1 MKIVEKEVTLYLY
14 KFKIKRRR
22 IMKKKMLLIVA
33 TIALMIYVPSVS
45 AATIEVADDAS
56 LVDAFKKAV
65 TGDTIKLTKD
75 VTHDGSYIMVDEGRT
90 LTFDLN
96 GFNLTTVE
104 KKENR
109 SITVSNGNLTVT
121 GKGTITMPGHNAL
134 AVWGSKDKD
143 AKDYSVL
150 TVEKDVTLVGKY
162 GVAIFENQTKINK
175 DAYGVKVTFAGK
187 AKATDTGITV
197 QGNIKNENGP
207 VIAIKDGAE
216 IVGDEIGLYSAG
228 NSTWT
233 IGNAKVS
240 GKSALGIKSG
250 TLTING
256 GTFLA
261 NGESKDPKEYG
272 NGINSNGSTILIESN
287 SSYYGKINLTIN
299 GGTFIST
306 NRFAFE
312 EYITSSGVLNVDSLK
327 INGGTFTSSEDNVT
341 FMLSNALSAKIPTFI
356 NGGTYNNDVSMLLNA
371 GYKSYVNEDGNVV
384 VEKINVKEG
393 TYKILGKV
401 TDSEEGAIVQL
412 KQGAKVLQISKVD
425 DKGEYAFT
433 NVAKGTYTLV
443 VVDAFGSTSKY
454 VKVDKDVTIDL
465 TIGNVGTRIVYVG
478 NDTPD
483 VAVDGLDE
491 VIARNEITM
500 LIGKDV
506 EETDAHKAI
515 KENIK
520 AENYDF
526 LEIELADG
534 EEIINETYNV
544 LMFAVPYNLEGKTNI
559 AIARYHGQAVDKFK
573 KLTAMPENKD
583 AYKDGTYYVDEEE
596 GMIYIFAS
604 KFSSYAIT
612 YDNANAGGN
621 TIANPQ
627 TSDSILSFVG
637 MMFAAIA
644 LSGVGT
650 YYYKKRKQTN

>member
-1 MKIVEKEVTLYLY
+1 
-14 KFKIKRRR
+14 
-22 IMKKKMLLIVA
+22 
-33 TIALMIYVPSVS
+33 
-45 AATIEVADDAS
+45 
-56 LVDAFKKAV
+56 
-65 TGDTIKLTKD
+65 
-75 VTHDGSYIMVDEGRT
+75 
-90 LTFDLN
+90 
-96 GFNLTTVE
+96 
-104 KKENR
+104 
-109 SITVSNGNLTVT
+109 
-121 GKGTITMPGHNAL
+121 
-134 AVWGSKDKD
+134 
-143 AKDYSVL
+143 
-150 TVEKDVTLVGKY
+150 
-162 GVAIFENQTKINK
+162 
-175 DAYGVKVTFAGK
+175 
-187 AKATDTGITV
+187 
-197 QGNIKNENGP
+197 
-207 VIAIKDGAE
+207 
-216 IVGDEIGLYSAG
+216 
-228 NSTWT
+228 
-233 IGNAKVS
+233 
-240 GKSALGIKSG
+240 
-250 TLTING
+250 
-256 GTFLA
+256 
-261 NGESKDPKEYG
+261 
-272 NGINSNGSTILIESN
+272 
-287 SSYYGKINLTIN
+287 
-299 GGTFIST
+299 
-306 NRFAFE
+306 
-312 EYITSSGVLNVDSLK
+312 
-327 INGGTFTSSEDNVT
+327 
-341 FMLSNALSAKIPTFI
+341 MLSNALSAKIPTFI

-401 TDSEEGAIVQL
+401 TDSEEGTIVQL

-425 DKGEYAFT
+425 DKGDYAFT

-500 LIGKDV
+500 VIGKDV

-534 EEIINETYNV
+534 DEIINETDNV

-612 YDNANAGGN
+612 YDNANAGGS

>member
-1 MKIVEKEVTLYLY
+1 
-14 KFKIKRRR
+14 
-22 IMKKKMLLIVA
+22 MKKKMLLIVA
-33 TIALMIYVPSVS
+33 AIALMIYVPSVS
-45 AATIEVADDAS
+45 AATIDVTDDAS

-65 TGDTIKLTKD
+65 SGDTIKLTED
-75 VTHDGSYIMVDEGRT
+75 VTHDGSYIMVDGGRT

-96 GFNLTTVE
+96 GFNLTAGEDASTRTIV
-104 KKENR
+104 
-109 SITVSNGNLTVT
+109 VDNGNLTVT
-121 GKGTITMPGHNAL
+121 GKGTITKTGHNAL
-134 AVWGSKDKD
+134 AVWGSDDKD

-150 TVEKDVTLVGKY
+150 TVDKDVTLVGKY
-162 GVAIFENQTKINK
+162 GVAIFEGDKY
-175 DAYGVKVTFAGK
+175 AYGVKVTFAGK
-187 AKATDTGITV
+187 AKAADTGIAV

-207 VIAIKDGAE
+207 VVIIKDGAE

-261 NGESKDPKEYG
+261 NGESLDPKEYG
-272 NGINSNGSTILIESN
+272 NGINSNGSAILIEN
-287 SSYYGKINLTIN
+287 NAIYYGKINLTIN

-312 EYITSSGVLNVDSLK
+312 EYVTSSGVLNVESLK

-341 FMLSNALSAKIPTFI
+341 FMLSDALSKKIPTFI
-356 NGGTYNNDVSMLLNA
+356 SGGTYNNDVSMLVNA

-384 VEKINVKEG
+384 VEKVSVKEG
-393 TYKILGKV
+393 TYSILGKV
-401 TDSEEGAIVQL
+401 TNAGEGAVVQL
-412 KQGAKVLQISKVD
+412 KQGSKVLQISKID

-433 NVAKGTYTLV
+433 KVAKGAYTLV
-443 VVDAFGSTSKY
+443 VVDAFNTTSKY
-454 VKVDKDVTIDL
+454 VKVEKDVTLDI
-465 TIGNVGTRIVYVG
+465 TIGNVGTRVVYVG
-478 NDTPD
+478 TETPD

-491 VIARNEITM
+491 IGGQNEILM
-500 LIGKDV
+500 LIGKDDEQV
-506 EETDAHKAI
+506 DAHNALKKAV
-515 KENIK
+515 K

-534 EEIINETYNV
+534 DQAITETNKV

-573 KLTAMPENKD
+573 KLTAMPESRNE
-583 AYKDGTYYVDEEE
+583 YKDGTYYVNEEE

-604 KFSSYAIT
+604 KFSSYAVT
-612 YDNANAGGN
+612 YDNANGSGS
-621 TIANPQ
+621 TITNPQ
-627 TSDSILSFVG
+627 TSDNILSFVG
-637 MMFAAIA
+637 MMFVAIT

>member
-1 MKIVEKEVTLYLY
+1 
-14 KFKIKRRR
+14 
-22 IMKKKMLLIVA
+22 MKKKMLLIVA
-33 TIALMIYVPSVS
+33 ALALMIYVPSVS
-45 AATIEVADDAS
+45 ATTIDVTDDAS
-56 LVDAFKKAV
+56 LVDAFKNAV
-65 TGDTIKLTKD
+65 SGDTIKLTKD
-75 VTHDGSYIMVDEGRT
+75 VTHNGGNIKVDGGRT

-96 GFNLTTVE
+96 GFNLTAGEDASTRTIV
-104 KKENR
+104 
-109 SITVSNGNLTVT
+109 VDNGNLTVT
-121 GKGTITMPGHNAL
+121 GKGTITKNGHNAL
-134 AVWGSKDKD
+134 AVWGSDDKD

-150 TVEKDVTLVGKY
+150 TVDKDVNLVGKY
-162 GVAIFENQTKINK
+162 GVAIFEGNK

-187 AKATDTGITV
+187 TKAADTGIAL

-207 VIAIKDGAE
+207 VVIIKDGAE

-256 GTFLA
+256 GTFLG
-261 NGESKDPKEYG
+261 NGESLDPKEY
-272 NGINSNGSTILIESN
+272 NDGINSNGSAILIESN
-287 SSYYGKINLTIN
+287 SAYYGKINLTIN

-312 EYITSSGVLNVDSLK
+312 EYVTSSGVLNVESLK

-341 FMLSNALSAKIPTFI
+341 FMLSDALSKKIPTFI
-356 NGGTYNNDVSMLLNA
+356 SGGTYNNDVSMLVNA

-384 VEKINVKEG
+384 VEKVSVKEG
-393 TYKILGKV
+393 TYSILGKV
-401 TDSEEGAIVQL
+401 TNAGEGAVVQL
-412 KQGAKVLQISKVD
+412 KQGSKVLQISQID

-433 NVAKGTYTLV
+433 KVAKGAYTLV
-443 VVDAFGSTSKY
+443 VVDAFNTTSKY
-454 VKVDKDVTIDL
+454 VKVEKDVTLDI
-465 TIGNVGTRIVYVG
+465 TIGNVGTRVVYVG

-491 VIARNEITM
+491 IGGQNEILM
-500 LIGKDV
+500 LIGKD
-506 EETDAHKAI
+506 EEEVDAHNAL
-515 KENIK
+515 KEAVK

-534 EEIINETYNV
+534 DQLITETNKV

-573 KLTAMPENKD
+573 KLTAMPESRSE
-583 AYKDGTYYVDEEE
+583 YKDGTYYVNEEE

-604 KFSSYAIT
+604 KFSSYAVT
-612 YDNANAGGN
+612 YDNANGSGS
-621 TIANPQ
+621 TITNPQ
-627 TSDSILSFVG
+627 TSDNILRFVG
-637 MMFAAIA
+637 MMFVAIT